1 MDFDPRIT
9 SDEHGWHCNF
19 HFGNGYDLIE
29 DVTNEKSC
37 EQALQCLISKAD
49 SEILALEDELAT
61 LQCQLKWDEPN
72 EQRDPYEVCCDTF
85 KKKINIL
92 TNLIMNMRNGNVLNG
107 HEMAYKTERPAER
120 ICDIINALIKQNF
133 AVPTEQVEEWAN
145 EMDLLFNSCSVDIG
159 TDSRQKE
166 TTSEL
171 SAESRELITDFESRY
186 KPVETVSEESCSDTT
201 RYALKDPT
209 EARNM
214 GKIDDKVTAKPDI
227 DAYEYTAEGKNEL
240 SRYMQAYSSNGNSN
254 SNAMPHGEYE
264 ECMAASK
271 NSGGGSSPL
280 SAKMEVDVKVEVDK
294 SDMSI
299 QRVAADSFC
308 KTQDQ
313 GSVDVVQCHQ
323 EGQRFQRENLGG
335 VRRSNPMMLEP
346 QGKIGKRKFSS
357 SMKNFRLSNSLSEAE
372 QNFSCLS
379 KTVWQRKPLDVTH
392 GNQPRFVGAKEQ
404 ELQGAN
410 CENASIHFREVEVLK
425 GDDMCPRENLTLRS
439 QHEFVVCL
447 KSPLA
452 EEEMDSLFDHIPPN
466 PPNVENNSTILSK
479 VDVVESSSYE
489 LESLKEKVSK
499 ETDFL
504 KKLKV
509 PVLKNILKAK
519 NVRGTSKMK
528 KDKMIEEVTKL
539 LNAAEK
545 L

>member
-19 HFGNGYDLIE
+19 YFGNGYDLIE
-29 DVTNEKSC
+29 DATNEKSC

-72 EQRDPYEVCCDTF
+72 QQRDPYEVCCDTF

-92 TNLIMNMRNGNVLNG
+92 TNLIMNMRNGNVING
-107 HEMAYKTERPAER
+107 HDMAYKAERPAER

-209 EARNM
+209 DARNM
-214 GKIDDKVTAKPDI
+214 GKIDDKVTAKPDV

-264 ECMAASK
+264 ECMAPSK

-308 KTQDQ
+308 KTQDK
-313 GSVDVVQCHQ
+313 GSVDAVQCHQ
-323 EGQRFQRENLGG
+323 EGQRFQRANLGG

-372 QNFSCLS
+372 QNFPCPS
-379 KTVWQRKPLDVTH
+379 KTIWQRKPLDVTH

-404 ELQGAN
+404 ELHGAN
-410 CENASIHFREVEVLK
+410 CENASIHFREVEALK

-466 PPNVENNSTILSK
+466 PPNVENNSTILGK

-489 LESLKEKVSK
+489 LEGLKEKVSK